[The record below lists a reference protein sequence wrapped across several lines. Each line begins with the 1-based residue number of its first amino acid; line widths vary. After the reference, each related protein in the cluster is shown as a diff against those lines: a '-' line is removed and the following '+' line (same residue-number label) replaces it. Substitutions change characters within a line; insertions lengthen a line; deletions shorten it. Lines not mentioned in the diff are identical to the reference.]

1 MVKICECRGG
11 RSFIDKARTPPAVHP
26 GMTIWGVNGGSPP
39 SFFWLNLI
47 FFCDLERHAQIQ
59 NRRQTPSGRKVC
71 GRKEERRRIMPSL
84 VATTSSL
91 ARTHNVR
98 THSLRSHQKV
108 LVDLW
113 FGTVSNLVTD

>member
-47 FFCDLERHAQIQ
+47 FFCDLERQIQ